1 MQECD
6 SFSLRSNPRFLVDKL
21 NSRGAAAVE
30 SRVEIVHRKAN
41 VMNPRSALR
50 HEARDRRRGIVGL
63 QQLDEGLPGV
73 EPHDAR
79 SIGIIE
85 FHLSQTEN
93 ITKKGKGV
101 AEGLKSDPNV

>member
-41 VMNPRSALR
+41 VMNPRSALLEKLR
-50 HEARDRRRGIVGL
+50 EPVVALRRDQLEGGLAASDGKERRLRLLRLLGLTREGRG
-63 QQLDEGLPGV
+63 
-73 EPHDAR
+73 
-79 SIGIIE
+79 
-85 FHLSQTEN
+85 
-93 ITKKGKGV
+93 
-101 AEGLKSDPNV
+101 